1 MGIDPGFGSS
11 AFGIVV
17 TQWQDQQIQIVHA
30 EEYQRPDFNVMLKT
44 VNKLSTRYRH
54 VKKIGQIVILII
66 NCILCRLI
74 GGPLNIKTS
83 IKESEVEGIFPRY

>member
-30 EEYQRPDFNVMLKT
+30 EEYERSDFNEMLEM
-44 VNKLSTRYRH
+44 VYKLYTRHHPPVR
-54 VKKIGQIVILII
+54 KIYIDGA
-66 NCILCRLI
+66 N
-74 GGPLNIKTS
+74 PTFIK
-83 IKESEVEGIFPRY
+83 